1 MKQKKS
7 LKHTFFSF
15 FIVSIIILV
24 IIQIISLKSVFSQL
38 ETERRQKVS
47 DYLSSTSNVF
57 QKNMETIS
65 SLQKIISHT
74 PAATSY
80 LIDQSEQRRVECRQE
95 LLRLQALTSPNYG
108 IILFG
113 TNHNILFSSPDLPEP
128 LIRKISEANTVAKD
142 QFQIYHEED
151 SIFRDIF
158 LYSYA
163 ELSIP
168 NTSYVGMNHLGAVA
182 VTARINIT
190 ELSYSLSY
198 DENFE
203 LILEKNKNK
212 QEIAMIRHRGTN
224 QHESTMTIDV
234 PHTSWQLSGSYFLN
248 YMQSSTLK
256 LASPF
261 ILIEPLILLIMIL
274 FMNAFYKQ
282 YINQPVNQ
290 ITSFLN
296 NYVILNKNTKID
308 QQNTLE
314 FDTIVNHINHM
325 IRKNEQLSREILK
338 NQQNLYE
345 RELED
350 KKALFYTLQLQI
362 NPHFLYNT
370 LDCIRSIAHIKGI
383 PEIMDISI
391 ALSHITRYSLN
402 SHAIVTLE
410 QELSMLQE
418 YITILSIRQ
427 PQRYMVKV
435 DVGKNLYQYEIIKM
449 ILQPVVENSIKHN
462 SKLRNPLHISITG
475 RQEENKLCI
484 DIQDDGIGIA
494 PDQLTLI
501 QQNLE
506 NNLSLSDNHIGLNN
520 INYRLKLHYGNS
532 YGITVDSKQFQLTT
546 IHIELPAKFYES
558 AGEQ

>member
-7 LKHTFFSF
+7 LKRTFFSF
-15 FIVSIIILV
+15 FIISIIILV

-47 DYLSSTSNVF
+47 DYLSSTTNVF

-65 SLQKIISHT
+65 SLQNIISNT

-80 LIDQSEQRRVECRQE
+80 LIDSQSEQRRVECRQE

-113 TNHNILFSSPDLPEP
+113 TDQRILFSSPELPEA
-128 LIRKISEANTVAKD
+128 LIQKISEATSNHLE
-142 QFQIYHEED
+142 QFYIYHEDD
-151 SIFRDIF
+151 SVFRDIY
-158 LYSYA
+158 LYSCS
-163 ELSIP
+163 ELSMP
-168 NTSYVGMNHLGAVA
+168 NTSYVGMNQLGTVA

-203 LILEKNKNK
+203 LILEKNK
-212 QEIAMIRHRGTN
+212 QEIAMIRHSGTN
-224 QHESTMTIDV
+224 QHESTMTVDI

-261 ILIEPLILLIMIL
+261 ILIEPLILFIMIL
-274 FMNAFYKQ
+274 LMNAFYKQ

-296 NYVILNKNTKID
+296 NYIILNKNTKID
-308 QQNTLE
+308 EQNTLE
-314 FDTIVNHINHM
+314 FDTIVNHINEM
-325 IRKNEQLSREILK
+325 IHKNEQLSREILK

-427 PQRYMVKV
+427 PQRYMVEV

-462 SKLRNPLHISITG
+462 SRLRNPLHISITG

-520 INYRLKLHYGNS
+520 INYRLKLHYGKS
-532 YGITVDSKQFQLTT
+532 YGITVDSRQFQSTT
-546 IHIELPAKFYES
+546 IHIELPAKYHE
-558 AGEQ
+558 